1 MDKNR
6 IKEVYETLNDDQKE
20 MLQTMVTDAMS
31 GEVEHSDFNAE
42 ELIHDGMKLGS
53 LKEAVLAHADTYG
66 IKDIGSLF
74 PEAKLAGEPKF
85 LTNPVEWVNGVL
97 SGVHKL
103 PFSRVKTMF
112 VDLTSETLRAK
123 GYIKG
128 TMKVEDVFSHMK
140 RTTEPTTI
148 YKKQKI
154 DRDDVIDITDFA
166 IISWIRKEMKM
177 KLDEELARAILF
189 GDGRLAED
197 PYKIG
202 EEYIRPILTDSDF
215 YTVKVVIDA
224 EEAKVNKYDA
234 MINAMIRK
242 RKEYKG
248 TGNPTL
254 YISEDTAAEFL
265 LMKDSDGRKMY
276 KSLTDI
282 AQEMRVS
289 NIVTVNEMAGL
300 VRDAKDGKVHNVLG
314 LMVNLSDYSV
324 GTDRGGEVT
333 MFDDF
338 DIDYNQQ
345 KYLIETRCSGALTV
359 PYSAMVIE
367 EVTEAPMMMSLS
379 HEEEDHME

>member
-276 KSLTDI
+276 KSLTDL

>member
-20 MLQTMVTDAMS
+20 MLQTMVTDAMG

-123 GYIKG
+123 GYVKG

-154 DRDDVIDITDFA
+154 DRDDMIDITDFA

-215 YTVKVVIDA
+215 YTVKVAIDA

-248 TGNPTL
+248 TGSPTL

-265 LMKDSDGRKMY
+265 LMKDSYGRKMY
-276 KSLTDI
+276 KSLTDL

-379 HEEEDHME
+379 HE

>member
-224 EEAKVNKYDA
+224 KEAKVNKYDA

-276 KSLTDI
+276 KSLTDL